1 MFAYLKGTYA
11 MATDTGAVIE
21 CGGVG
26 YLLAISEY
34 TRRRLPHLGEEA
46 TLFCHLHLREDVMDL
61 YGFFDT
67 AERDLFRLLLSVSG
81 VGPKVALGILSQLS
95 PNQLAV
101 CVASA
106 DAKALTACSGV
117 GSKLAQRMVLELKD
131 KIANEKL
138 TGFDHSAAVF
148 GNISAGDDVRGQ
160 TVAALLTLGYSQSE
174 AVSALREV
182 DCAAHSTEECLKV
195 ALRQLMRK

>member
-1 MFAYLKGTYA
+1 MYSYFKGTYA

-26 YLLAISEY
+26 YLLFVSEY
-34 TRRRLPHLGEEA
+34 TRRKLPHLGEEA
-46 TLFCHLHLREDVMDL
+46 TLFCHLYLREDVMDL
-61 YGFFDT
+61 YGFAET
-67 AERDLFRLLLSVSG
+67 SERDLFRLLLSVSG

-95 PNQLAV
+95 PNQLAI

-117 GSKLAQRMVLELKD
+117 GPKLAQRMVLELKD
-131 KIANEKL
+131 KITNEKL
-138 TGFDHSAAVF
+138 TGFDHEAASSNLSAE
-148 GNISAGDDVRGQ
+148 DDVRGQ
-160 TVAALLTLGYSQSE
+160 TVAALLALGYSQSE
-174 AVSALREV
+174 AASALREV
-182 DCAAHSTEECLKV
+182 DCTTGSTEACLKT